1 MVAGAG
7 GRRWRS
13 RLGVVAGTSVV
24 MLAMTAPAYGDPG
37 GSGTATAAPAAP
49 VAATQALPG
58 VPNPGI
64 RPVLSGTFALP
75 ASVGGGLVLPALS
88 GPAGEYDLLVREQAM
103 LGQQMLRDKIAADQ
117 AHAAV
122 APAKAQWEAAET
134 IVAGWRSQAA
144 DAIAASYR
152 EAAALSALGPFA
164 ADYQGLAALAPGLRN
179 RDLVAGQTTARGYLD
194 ALHTAQVTRQA
205 YDAALAADRGAAARY
220 AADRRRYDQLTR
232 QIAALKATNAAAI
245 AKANAAQS
253 ALEARDA
260 AQLHIGSAAAGTG
273 ASPQAIAAVNFALS
287 QVGKPYVWA
296 AAGPDAYDCSGL
308 VLASY
313 RHAGVLTLPRVAADQ
328 YHATT
333 PVPLSQ
339 LLPGDLLF
347 YSSSPTDWRQIYHVV
362 MYIGGGRVVEAPQ
375 PGDNVKVVGVFLT
388 DFFGATR
395 VVGAVPGGVTTVG
408 STAAPGAG
416 ASTGTQVPP
425 ATHPSPVPAPS
436 TSPSGKPSTSPPGT
450 PSTSPSGSPSPSPS
464 ASPSTSPST
473 SPSSPPPSSP
483 APLSPSA
490 TVPCTPPS
498 PSPTVSPSPS
508 PSPSATPSCG

>member
-1 MVAGAG
+1 MSAGTG

-13 RLGVVAGTSVV
+13 WFGVAAGTSVV
-24 MLAMTAPAYGDPG
+24 VLAMAAPAYADPG
-37 GSGTATAAPAAP
+37 SSSTTPVAAPAA
-49 VAATQALPG
+49 AAGLPG

-88 GPAGEYDLLVREQAM
+88 GPAGQYDLLLREQAM

-144 DAIAASYR
+144 DAVAASYR
-152 EAAALSALGPFA
+152 EAATLSALGPFA
-164 ADYQGLAALAPGLRN
+164 AEYQGLAALAPGLRH
-179 RDLVAGQTTARGYLD
+179 RDLVAGQTTARDYLD
-194 ALHTAQVTRQA
+194 ALHTAQITQQA
-205 YDAALAADRGAAARY
+205 YDSALAADRAAAARY
-220 AADRRRYDQLTR
+220 AADKRRYDQLTR
-232 QIAALKATNAAAI
+232 QLATLKAANATAI
-245 AKANAAQS
+245 AQANAAQS
-253 ALEARDA
+253 ALEAREA
-260 AQLHIGSAAAGTG
+260 AQLHIGSAAAGMG

-296 AAGPDAYDCSGL
+296 AAGPNAYDCSGL

-313 RHAGVLTLPRVAADQ
+313 QHAGVSTLPRVAADQ

-408 STAAPGAG
+408 SAAAPGTGGPAG
-416 ASTGTQVPP
+416 PQVPP
-425 ATHPSPVPAPS
+425 VTRPSPAPVPS
-436 TSPSGKPSTSPPGT
+436 TSPSAKPSTSPSGT
-450 PSTSPSGSPSPSPS
+450 PSTSPSGSPSPSQSPPSPS
-464 ASPSTSPST
+464 ASPSASP
-473 SPSSPPPSSP
+473 SPSSPSPSSP

-490 TVPCTPPS
+490 TQPCAPPS
-498 PSPTVSPSPS
+498 PSPTATPS